1 MMTFLMRSK
10 GTPFLFSGALL
21 IAAGAGLALFEAFSR
36 PSSPQSVAPLERVSK
51 TAVVLELFTSQ
62 GCSSCP
68 PADRLLSALGQ
79 DETLQ
84 NQVIPLAYHVDY
96 WNHIGWRDPF
106 SSAAWSDRQGDYAQ
120 ALQTGRLYT
129 PQLVVNGRRALV
141 GSDERQARSA
151 ITKALADPTAAT
163 VQLSAIP
170 AQDRTDRVHIGV
182 AVTFAAP
189 VAVPMLDVMV
199 ALFENNLAT
208 DVRSGENARR
218 RLQNDHVV
226 RHLERSFA
234 LATDPDVRQEKQ
246 ITLDLPPGADQ
257 HHLGVAVFL
266 QDPASM
272 HIYGAS
278 TVLLS
283 AL

>member
-1 MMTFLMRSK
+1 MKAFLTRSK
-10 GTPFLFSGALL
+10 GTPFFVSGALL
-21 IAAGAGLALFEAFSR
+21 IAIGAGLALFETLSQ
-36 PSSPQSVAPLERVSK
+36 PVSSQVLQPAGEA
-51 TAVVLELFTSQ
+51 AVVLELFTSQ

-84 NQVIPLAYHVDY
+84 GQVIPLAYHVDY

-106 SSAAWSDRQGDYAQ
+106 SSAKWSDRQGDYAQ

-129 PQLVVNGRRALV
+129 PQLVVNGRRELV
-141 GSDERQARSA
+141 GSDEQQARAA
-151 ITKALADPTAAT
+151 IAEMLAASPAAT
-163 VQLSAIP
+163 VQLSAGP
-170 AQDRTDRVHIGV
+170 DLDSADRLHVGV

-189 VAVPMLDVMV
+189 IAVPSLDVMV
-199 ALFENNLAT
+199 ALFENSLAT

-226 RHLERSFA
+226 RHIERSFS
-234 LATDPDVRQEKQ
+234 LATDQDVRQERQ
-246 ITLDLPPGADQ
+246 ITLSLPSGADREQ
-257 HHLGVAVFL
+257 LGVAIFL

-278 TVLLS
+278 VMHLS
-283 AL
+283 SVF